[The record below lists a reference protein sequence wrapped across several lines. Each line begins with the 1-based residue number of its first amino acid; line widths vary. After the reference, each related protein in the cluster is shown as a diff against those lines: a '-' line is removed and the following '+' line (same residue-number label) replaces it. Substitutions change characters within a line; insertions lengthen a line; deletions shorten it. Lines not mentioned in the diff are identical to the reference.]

1 MTVTNTS
8 LTQKQIAEFY
18 LSGVITNREYEEAR
32 EQAEKKL
39 ARIIKREGDMD
50 GERSRPYYLA
60 QLIAEAVTA
69 KRFSNYCNSLTREI
83 KKEMPAAK
91 AAGQI

>member
-1 MTVTNTS
+1 MTARKPR
-8 LTQKQIAEFY
+8 LTQKQIAEYY
-18 LSGVITNREYEEAR
+18 LSDVITNSEYEEAQK
-32 EQAEKKL
+32 QAEKKL
-39 ARIIKREGDMD
+39 AQIIKREGDMS

-69 KRFSNYCNSLTREI
+69 KRFSNHCNLLTREI